1 MDIAAA
7 AAAAFDEDHNDSN
20 NQHVCAADRA
30 SRCLCPS
37 QVPQHPP
44 ASCSTYDRTPAHS
57 CHSRHAKCLRSLWQR
72 RTIAVIAFHDVV
84 ICEVM
89 CLFVILL
96 QIIAFCAERKFG
108 SIIRWLGTPLPPLP
122 PCILH
127 ITIID
132 QGTHRLHAPFSRHL
146 LSRNPG
152 QIDTSLRMT
161 CMLRSSLNCLLMLFM
176 VV

>member
-7 AAAAFDEDHNDSN
+7 AAAAFDEDDNDSN
-20 NQHVCAADRA
+20 NQHVCAADCA

-44 ASCSTYDRTPAHS
+44 ASCSTYDRTPPHS
-57 CHSRHAKCLRSLWQR
+57 CHSRHAKCLRSLWQC

-108 SIIRWLGTPLPPLP
+108 SIIR
-122 PCILH
+122 
-127 ITIID
+127 
-132 QGTHRLHAPFSRHL
+132 
-146 LSRNPG
+146 
-152 QIDTSLRMT
+152 
-161 CMLRSSLNCLLMLFM
+161 
-176 VV
+176 